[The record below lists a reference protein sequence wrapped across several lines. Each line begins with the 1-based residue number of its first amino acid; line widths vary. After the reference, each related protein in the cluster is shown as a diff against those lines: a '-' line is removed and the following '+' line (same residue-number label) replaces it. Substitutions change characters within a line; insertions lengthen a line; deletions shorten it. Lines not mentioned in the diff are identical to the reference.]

1 MRGIIKVLCGTT
13 ALWSYG
19 GELARR
25 RATALM
31 TFEGLK
37 EGEQVL
43 NFYNGGLGSMGGGP
57 GPKFGVAFTSTAV
70 ALTHGNYGEE
80 PSPPTV
86 MTHRSKH
93 RAYERPSRRR

>member
-1 MRGIIKVLCGTT
+1 MAASWGDG
-13 ALWSYG
+13 
-19 GELARR
+19 
-25 RATALM
+25 ATALM

-43 NFYNGGLGSMGGGP
+43 NFYNGGHGSMGGGP

-86 MTHRSKH
+86 MTHRSKPGH
-93 RAYERPSRRR
+93 RSDRLDDVEHPRRIHTGPVT